1 MKIIEENN
9 ILSYEEIL
17 QIPEMLEVYHFLEN
31 TQGPLFPKKYEMALK
46 SVVSQNVY
54 ALFKEN
60 PSMPLKNVVSSIL
73 SGLSD
78 EISSKLL
85 LKMTQRIIKEWEN
98 LSCATLKSKAVMQL
112 A

>member
-31 TQGPLFPKKYEMALK
+31 TQGPLFPKKHEMALK

-54 ALFKEN
+54 ARFKQS
-60 PSMPLKNVVSSIL
+60 PSMPLKSVISTIL
-73 SGLSD
+73 SSLSD

-85 LKMTQRIIKEWEN
+85 LKMTQLIIKDWEH
-98 LSCATLKSKAVMQL
+98 LSCTTLKNKAVAQL

>member
-1 MKIIEENN
+1 MKLIEENN

-31 TQGPLFPKKYEMALK
+31 TQGPLFPKKYETALK

-54 ALFKEN
+54 ALFKEK
-60 PSMPLKNVVSSIL
+60 PTMPLKDVVSSIL

-78 EISSKLL
+78 EMPSKML
-85 LKMTQRIIKEWEN
+85 LKITQRIIKDWEH
-98 LSCATLKSKAVMQL
+98 LSCTTLKNKAVAQL